1 MNRDSNIY
9 TFGFAAVMVVIVASV
24 LAFTSSSLKDL
35 QNENIRNEKM
45 KNILSTVGVDV
56 SREDAQKYYDRIIT
70 QQLAVKSDGSV
81 NSALNPFEDIDLVK
95 EIKKEK
101 NLQNFPLYVAEID
114 DEKFYIVELRG
125 FGLWDAIWGYIS
137 FQSDFNTVKGV
148 SFDHKG
154 ETAGLGAEITK
165 DLSLIHIPS
174 PRD

>member
-81 NSALNPFEDIDLVK
+81 NSALNPFEDI
-95 EIKKEK
+95 
-101 NLQNFPLYVAEID
+101 A
-114 DEKFYIVELRG
+114 
-125 FGLWDAIWGYIS
+125 
-137 FQSDFNTVKGV
+137 V
-148 SFDHKG
+148 SYTHL
-154 ETAGLGAEITK
+154 TLPTIC
-165 DLSLIHIPS
+165 SV
-174 PRD
+174 